1 MKTNNKTLSTN
12 SFANTLASDFYK
24 LGKMKSVYIGAAI
37 MVALILISFAVLWLN
52 IGTAQRDVDGARANY
67 EAVNSNPASTDEQ
80 RSAAAQDVATA
91 ESNLERAL
99 EGRHSNLFSFASL
112 VNMELMLA
120 IIIGIFVGKDFSN
133 GTVRLSVARGASRLQ
148 MYFSKFIV
156 MATLLAG
163 YMLGS
168 LLICGIF
175 TAVKGYGTPEFDGLQ
190 FARLARTFALSYVA
204 LLSSGSI
211 FLMIAFLTRSS
222 GAALGASLGF
232 YILIGV
238 IVSILSVRF
247 ALVSIIGGIVGDED
261 ALLSD
266 PVYQA
271 LSYLPMQQL
280 SYCISDK
287 AMKVTE
293 AMKLLFMPIA
303 YTLLS
308 SFVGIITFVKRD
320 IK

>member
-1 MKTNNKTLSTN
+1 MTKTNNSLSKN

-37 MVALILISFAVLWLN
+37 MFALILISFAVFWLQVGDAKTSISAATDKYN
-52 IGTAQRDVDGARANY
+52 AVIADSSSTQEQIDTAQEDLEIANKGLEEVMEGAH
-67 EAVNSNPASTDEQ
+67 
-80 RSAAAQDVATA
+80 
-91 ESNLERAL
+91 
-99 EGRHSNLFSFASL
+99 GNLFSFASL
-112 VNMELMLA
+112 INLELMLA

-133 GTVRLSVARGASRLQ
+133 GTVRLTVARGASRLQ
-148 MYFSKFIV
+148 LYLSKFIV
-156 MATLLAG
+156 MATLLLG
-163 YMLGS
+163 YMIGS

-175 TAVKGYGTPEFDGLQ
+175 TTVEGYGTTAFDGLQ
-190 FARLARTFALSYVA
+190 FARLLRTFALSYVA
-204 LLSSGSI
+204 LLSAGSL
-211 FLMIAFLTRSS
+211 FMMFAFLTRSS

-238 IVSILSVRF
+238 VVSILSVRF
-247 ALVSIIGGIVGDED
+247 ALVSIVGGIVGNDEALQQD
-261 ALLSD
+261 AL
-266 PVYQA
+266 YQA
-271 LSYLPMQQL
+271 LSYLPLQQM
-280 SYCISDK
+280 SYCVSDK
-287 AMKVTE
+287 TMNVGE

>member
-1 MKTNNKTLSTN
+1 MMTTNNQQKTN

-37 MVALILISFAVLWLN
+37 MLALILISFAVFWLQVGDAKKS
-52 IGTAQRDVDGARANY
+52 ISIANDKY
-67 EAVNSNPASTDEQ
+67 AAVQADSSSTQEQ
-80 RSAAAQDVATA
+80 IDAAAAEVKTA
-91 ESNLERAL
+91 NKGLDEVMANAH
-99 EGRHSNLFSFASL
+99 GNLFSFASL
-112 VNMELMLA
+112 VNLELMLA

-133 GTVRLSVARGASRLQ
+133 GTVRLTVARGASRLHI
-148 MYFSKFIV
+148 YFSKFIV
-156 MATLLAG
+156 MATLLLG
-163 YMLGS
+163 YMLGA
-168 LLICGIF
+168 LLVCGIF
-175 TAVKGYGTPEFDGLQ
+175 TAVKGYGTPVFDGVQ
-190 FARLARTFALSYVA
+190 FARLMRTFALSYVA
-204 LLSSGSI
+204 LLSAGSI
-211 FLMIAFLTRSS
+211 FLMLAFLTRSS

-247 ALVSIIGGIVGDED
+247 AIVSIVGGIVGNDE
-261 ALLSD
+261 ALQEDKL
-266 PVYQA
+266 YQA
-271 LSYLPMQQL
+271 LSYLPMQQM

-287 AMKVTE
+287 SMKVGE

>member
-37 MVALILISFAVLWLN
+37 MVALILISFAVLWFN
-52 IGTAQRDVDGARANY
+52 IGTAQRDVDGAKANY